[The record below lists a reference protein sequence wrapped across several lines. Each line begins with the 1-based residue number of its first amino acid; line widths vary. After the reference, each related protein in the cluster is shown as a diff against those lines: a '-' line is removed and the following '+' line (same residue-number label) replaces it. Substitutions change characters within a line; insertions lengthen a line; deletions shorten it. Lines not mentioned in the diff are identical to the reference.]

1 MKTVNVQAKA
11 MEFISSGTKSIDNTS
26 RDSFESVMNQSVQV
40 GESSTKQDRLQKE
53 SSTTEV
59 TTYNAQND
67 KLNATSK
74 SNNNDINTK
83 DVTEVTEESVL
94 QEELTQLVAEIKEQ
108 LQELL
113 GLSEEEIDSILEKLN
128 IGLIDLLDVNN
139 LTQFYLSAKQENDM
153 SVLLTNETYANE
165 LQELTGKIN
174 DMKQSLGQGFDISK
188 VKEMLGALDQNE
200 MVHPDEFTQSED
212 QVKEINSHMEASQ
225 MSESSKIQVVKES
238 DSSQNESSGK
248 QQNQNSEADFEQFVQ
263 NLSTGNVNGEV
274 AMNQEQLTAR
284 VEQFREIVDQ
294 IVNQIKV
301 TIKPEETSM
310 ELTLSPD
317 HLGKVNLSITSKG
330 GVMTAQLLTETQLAK
345 EAIESQIHVLKDTLT
360 QQGLKIEAIEVSIT
374 NYSFQKDS
382 NTNSS
387 EHEQQQKSKGSKKM
401 IGLEE
406 AILEESISEN
416 QNTIYDT
423 IDGVGAQI
431 DISA

>member
-1 MKTVNVQAKA
+1 VKTVNVQAKA

-26 RDSFESVMNQSVQV
+26 RNSFESVMNQSVQV

-113 GLSEEEIDSILEKLN
+113 GLSEEDIDAILEKLN
-128 IGLIDLLDVNN
+128 IGMVDLLDVNN

-153 SVLLTNETYANE
+153 SVLLTNETFANE
-165 LQELTGKIN
+165 LQELTGKMNEI
-174 DMKQSLGQGFDISK
+174 KQSLGQGFDLSK
-188 VKEMLGALDQNE
+188 AKELLEGINQNE
-200 MVHPDEFTQSED
+200 MVGSDEVTQPVD
-212 QVKEINSHMEASQ
+212 QVKEANSHVETSQ
-225 MSESSKIQVVKES
+225 MSDSSKIQVVKES
-238 DSSQNESSGK
+238 DSSQNETFGK

-310 ELTLSPD
+310 ELTLSPE

-330 GVMTAQLLTETQLAK
+330 GVMTAQLFTETQLAK

-387 EHEQQQKSKGSKKM
+387 EHEHQQKSKASKKM
-401 IGLEE
+401 IGLDE
-406 AILEESISEN
+406 AILDESISEN

-423 IDGVGAQI
+423 IDGVGGQI
-431 DISA
+431 DFSA